1 MSDQL
6 FVITGGG
13 TGAKVAEAL
22 THVCAAGI
30 APGDVHVLMIDS
42 DAENGNVLRAV
53 SAIQS
58 YSKLQSYPWGV
69 ENRNDGSWF
78 GSNETSG
85 GWIEPFSSNLHLHR
99 LTKPLSTVLD
109 GGLQTVAGNS
119 EDLDQVL
126 KLLYDK
132 DERYATCEDGFRARP
147 NIGCLLLSEHLN
159 EELVNNPKARSFLD
173 KLANAASGRQSVP
186 VVVTA
191 SVFGGTGASLLPVIR
206 GCVEEAFRT
215 AEGNLVNTDRLHW
228 NAVKILP
235 HYEPARRKE
244 SVDPD
249 RFLLDTSSTLQFYSK
264 VYRTKESDTY
274 DGVYIIGSDQPDRNR
289 VEVELGS
296 KQQSNPGYFEEFVAA
311 LAIVDAGK
319 QASNGAAEQIRV
331 YEPESEQ
338 RYIQWRDLPYE
349 EGARLRDGFAY
360 LLHLAAFHLRRG
372 RKAELT
378 KGLARLIEGTPPG
391 HLRQFAWYQNLID
404 PWAQHNSA
412 YDTASKDERPK
423 EIKDNAVLGS
433 LTYNSMVEEVA
444 EYFGRLLLWAE
455 TALKGEHL
463 ALVDY
468 RNADYVAVHHGM
480 CTLSEG
486 DIDAIGGGASTNV
499 QPEEDNAL
507 IRTLRAAL
515 LAMMRL
521 RHGDIRLRLPIDG
534 FRLVDGD
541 EIIPLCITKAGVEDA
556 LGAHQLPNV
565 ADAFTRTLISNGTS

>member
-1 MSDQL
+1 MNDQL

-22 THVCAAGI
+22 THVCAAGV
-30 APGDVHVLMIDS
+30 APDDVHILMIDS

-58 YSKLQSYPWGV
+58 YGKLHSYPWGV
-69 ENRNDGSWF
+69 EKRGDGSRLA
-78 GSNETSG
+78 SNEKSG
-85 GWIEPFSSNLHLHR
+85 GVPELFSSNLHLYR

-109 GGLQTVAGNS
+109 GGLQTVAGND
-119 EDLDQVL
+119 EDMNQVL
-126 KLLYDK
+126 RLLYDR

-159 EELVNNPKARSFLD
+159 TELVNNPKAKSFLE
-173 KLANAASGRQSVP
+173 KLANAASSRQSVP

-206 GCVEEAFRT
+206 GCVEEAFRAT
-215 AEGNLVNTDRLHW
+215 EEHLVNTDRLHW

-235 HYEPARRKE
+235 HYEPAHRKE

-249 RFLLDTSSTLQFYSK
+249 RFLLDTASTLQFYSK
-264 VYRTKESDTY
+264 VYRTKASDTY
-274 DGVYIIGSDQPDRNR
+274 DGVYIVGSDRPDRNR

-296 KQQSNPGYFEEFVAA
+296 KRQSNPAYFEEFVAA
-311 LAIVDAGK
+311 LAIMDAAR

-331 YEPESEQ
+331 YAPESEKQ
-338 RYIQWRDLPYE
+338 YIQWDDLPS
-349 EGARLRDGFAY
+349 GNGTRLRDGFGY
-360 LLHLAAFHLRRG
+360 LLHLAAFHLRQG
-372 RKAELT
+372 RKEELT
-378 KGLARLIEGTPPG
+378 KGLARLIESIPPN

-404 PWAQHNSA
+404 PWAQHSSA
-412 YDTASKDERPK
+412 YDTASKDERPRD
-423 EIKDNAVLGS
+423 IRDSAALGS
-433 LTYNSMVEEVA
+433 LTYSSMAGEVA

-455 TALKGEHL
+455 TALKGDDL

-468 RNADYVAVHHGM
+468 RNADYAAVHHGM

-486 DIDAIGGGASTNV
+486 DVDAIGGGASANI
-499 QPEEDNAL
+499 QPEDDNAL

-515 LAMMRL
+515 LAMVQL
-521 RHGDIRLRLPIDG
+521 RRGDIRLRLPIEG
-534 FRLVDGD
+534 FRLLDS
-541 EIIPLCITKAGVEDA
+541 EKKIPLCITRAEIEDT
-556 LGAHQLPNV
+556 LGGHQLPNV
-565 ADAFTRTLISNGTS
+565 AGAFTRTLISDRAA